1 MKFFLVYKFISSSFS
16 SIYIRENCRH
26 FESRIEEHIKK
37 DDKSRI
43 FKPLHS
49 MATCFDS
56 YNYLYF
62 KIIDEA
68 NSKFDLK
75 IKEALHIK

>member
-1 MKFFLVYKFISSSFS
+1 
-16 SIYIRENCRH
+16 
-26 FESRIEEHIKK
+26 
-37 DDKSRI
+37 
-43 FKPLHS
+43 

-68 NSKFDLK
+68 NFKFDLK
-75 IKEALHIK
+75 IKAALHIKWKKPNFNAQKII